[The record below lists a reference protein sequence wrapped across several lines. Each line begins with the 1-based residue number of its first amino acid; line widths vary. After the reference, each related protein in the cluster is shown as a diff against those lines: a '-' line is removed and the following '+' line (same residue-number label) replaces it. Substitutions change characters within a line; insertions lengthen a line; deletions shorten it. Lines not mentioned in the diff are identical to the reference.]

1 MAAILKKQKQ
11 QTLKNKKIK
20 THLSLEGINNELKSL
35 RLDTFNALL
44 YHMVPILVFHTLQH
58 MAVKLTD
65 NVALNGRKWYQIKSK
80 PLIWRTN
87 KMLFNRK

>member
-11 QTLKNKKIK
+11 QKLKKTKNKT

-58 MAVKLTD
+58 MAIKLTD
-65 NVALNGRKWYQIKSK
+65 NVALNERKMISNYIVKK
-80 PLIWRTN
+80 TV
-87 KMLFNRK
+87 